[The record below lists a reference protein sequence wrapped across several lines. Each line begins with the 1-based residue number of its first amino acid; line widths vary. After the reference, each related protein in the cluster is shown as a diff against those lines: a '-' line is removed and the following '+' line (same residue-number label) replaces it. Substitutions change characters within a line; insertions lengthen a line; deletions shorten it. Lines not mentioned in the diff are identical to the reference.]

1 MVRSPKMSKLL
12 VLEIIGLLILV
23 VGIAMLSVPV
33 ALMVL
38 GVAVVAA
45 CEVRGG
51 EDGRT

>member
-1 MVRSPKMSKLL
+1 MSKLL
-12 VLEIIGLLILV
+12 MLEIIGLLILV
-23 VGIAMLSVPV
+23 LGIAMLSVPV

-51 EDGRT
+51 EGGRT

>member
-1 MVRSPKMSKLL
+1 MSKLL

-23 VGIAMLSVPV
+23 LGIAMLSVPV

-51 EDGRT
+51 EVGRT